1 MNHAV
6 ICERITLNRR
16 YTCSQYCCATITI
29 SLRAGNTA
37 SFLRIYVPRGC
48 KSTFGKAAPS
58 SLNYYPKW
66 WYVQQWFKF
75 DFVSINYRALM
86 KHEPVTRFKTVFALR
101 DALYVFS
108 ALFIRRDWKISRIK
122 INRTRSSIT
131 LFSIR
136 DIFAFISWQNR
147 RVEPRD
153 ASRFEGNSI
162 VLSGASQGMSPP
174 SYFSFE
180 LTKRLRLANPIAF
193 VEN

>member
-131 LFSIR
+131 LFSISAIYLPLSR
-136 DIFAFISWQNR
+136 GKIDESSRKTR
-147 RVEPRD
+147 RVSKRIRSFSVVQVKECHHPRI
-153 ASRFEGNSI
+153 F
-162 VLSGASQGMSPP
+162 P
-174 SYFSFE
+174 S
-180 LTKRLRLANPIAF
+180 N
-193 VEN
+193 